1 MAMKRRTRGTITSA
15 ARTKSSAASAITT
28 RGRRPMSAA
37 CAKWGLKLARPLIFR
52 DGLLRAAGRA
62 DGVDHDTSCQV
73 GERGPADPL
82 KEGEQHHPSAA
93 EPPSGEHILN
103 HLADLLR
110 VLLCKPLP
118 HFSEEVRIEER
129 PDVQGE
135 RLRGPHR
142 ANDDQACANL
152 RLRGCEE
159 GPHAFSRLPLPA
171 LPRDPPR

>member
-28 RGRRPMSAA
+28 CGRPMSAA
-37 CAKWGLKLARPLIFR
+37 IARRGLKLARRLICPG
-52 DGLLRAAGRA
+52 GLLRAVGRA
-62 DGVDHDTSCQV
+62 DGVDHDASCHV
-73 GERGPADPL
+73 GESSSADPL
-82 KEGEQHHPSAA
+82 KDGEHHHPSAA

-129 PDVQGE
+129 PEVQGK
-135 RLRGPHR
+135 RLGGPHR